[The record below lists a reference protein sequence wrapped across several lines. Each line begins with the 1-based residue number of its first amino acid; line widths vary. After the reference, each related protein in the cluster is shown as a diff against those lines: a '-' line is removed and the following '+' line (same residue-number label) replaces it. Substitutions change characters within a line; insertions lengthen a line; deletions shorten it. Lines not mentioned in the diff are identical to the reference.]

1 MKYYYGH
8 SMKEALSNSPVEIKG
23 TKQYEQYK
31 EYYPVLIPCDDVPPT
46 EAEMDIDSCLADE
59 IEDTDYVEEVINDY
73 LSDEYGWCVNSYNW
87 EIVKDKIKIT
97 DIDWDL
103 TSEY

>member
-31 EYYPVLIPCDDVPPT
+31 EYYPVLIPCDEFLPT
-46 EAEMDIDSCLADE
+46 EVEMDIDSCLADV
-59 IEDTDYVEEVINDY
+59 IEDNEYVEEYINDY
-73 LSDEYGWCVNSYNW
+73 LSDEYGYCVNSYEW
-87 EIVKDKIKIT
+87 EVIKDKIKIT
-97 DIDWDL
+97 SIDWDL
-103 TSEY
+103 DCEY